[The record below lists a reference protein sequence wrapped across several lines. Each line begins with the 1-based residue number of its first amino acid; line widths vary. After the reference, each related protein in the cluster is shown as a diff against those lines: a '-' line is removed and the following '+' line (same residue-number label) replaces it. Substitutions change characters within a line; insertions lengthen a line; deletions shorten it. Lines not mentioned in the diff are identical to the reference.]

1 MAALGWLEDRHGRQM
16 TRQLQRSIGIVGPSA
31 TATDAAVFYHP
42 AVGEAFDP
50 HRVHQDNQSRKS
62 RGIVPM
68 YLPAMVGA
76 IREIAGRKITDGPK
90 RVYDYLIGRAGA
102 NGDCWPGYDRMAK
115 DLGKSKR
122 QIQNDI
128 KFLEKLGLITH
139 DNRAARKSNTYH
151 FIWHPIFEG
160 QWTATQTSGKVRSIA
175 RFEWQDP
182 ADLSGSGLPP
192 NLYKESPQ
200 KKAAAAERTSDSA
213 DSIQTVPDEFVAP
226 SPDALPIKNP
236 GEVSETLAVD
246 EVSAALSR
254 NGVAI
259 RTPNEVSELV
269 AFARENG
276 MDTPE
281 LARFIEHKC
290 LEKSAGGDPIY
301 SVKFF
306 FRCIPGDVMAFR
318 SALVKRQTEHSPPKF
333 WIDPYDY
340 LMPIGESNV

>member
-1 MAALGWLEDRHGRQM
+1 MPSPMAHLPP
-16 TRQLQRSIGIVGPSA
+16 TPA
-31 TATDAAVFYHP
+31 TATDAIFYHP
-42 AVGEAFDP
+42 AVGGVFDP
-50 HRVHQDNQSRKS
+50 HRVHQDNDARRS
-62 RGIVPM
+62 RGIRPI
-68 YLPAMVGA
+68 YLPAITGA
-76 IREIAGRKITDGPK
+76 QREIGGRKITDGLK
-90 RVYDYLIGRAGA
+90 RVYEYLTGRAGA
-102 NGDCWPGYDRMAK
+102 NGDCWPGYDRIAM

-122 QIQNDI
+122 QVQNDI
-128 KFLEKLGLITH
+128 KVLEELGLIAH
-139 DNRAARKSNTYH
+139 ENRAGRRSNTYY
-151 FIWHPIFEG
+151 FIWHAIFER
-160 QWTATQTSGKVRSIA
+160 QWTATQMSGKVRSIA

-213 DSIQTVPDEFVAP
+213 DSIQTVPDKFVAP
-226 SPDALPIKNP
+226 SPDGLPIKNP
-236 GEVSETLAVD
+236 GEVPETLAVD

-259 RTPNEVSELV
+259 RTPNEVSALV
-269 AFARENG
+269 AFAKENG

-290 LEKSAGGDPIY
+290 REKSAGGDPIY

-318 SALVKRQTEHSPPKF
+318 GALAKKQIEHSPPQF
-333 WIDPYDY
+333 WKDPYEN
-340 LMPIGESNV
+340 LTPKGVSNV